1 MFIGRVAFL
10 FLTSALLGF
19 AQQIDSNSITVTVSR
34 DLNLQADQVLVY
46 ASVTSD
52 PDATLDDVLTALQG
66 SGITSANFN
75 GVNSFSIYLG
85 SHVQTKLSWRFSL
98 PPVPL
103 SKIKDAAATI
113 AAAQQTFSQKK
124 SSLELSIGF
133 GGTRVSDAMR
143 ESHPC
148 SRSDLMADARV
159 QAQKLADAGGLS
171 LGPILNISGVTS
183 SPAGGCSITVKFASP
198 VSGQSDLNSLTVTA
212 SRSTSVQPDQMVFAI
227 NVTSTAI
234 SSLDEVL
241 AALQGSGVSA
251 ANFSWVSGFPPA
263 WSFTLPVPFSKM
275 KETTTALGVLK
286 QKLSKSNPAFDLAF
300 SVQGTQVSPQ
310 LQASQTCPIADL
322 LADARTEAQRLAA
335 ASFHGLGQI
344 LAISRNSHGSQPVSS
359 GIATYQPAVLSR
371 NDSATSYFP
380 AVQSVSVFSSFAAVP
395 SCSVAVKF
403 RLIDNQ

>member
-10 FLTSALLGF
+10 FLSGALLGF

-85 SHVQTKLSWRFSL
+85 NGQFQPKLSWMFSST
-98 PPVPL
+98 VPL
-103 SKIKDAAATI
+103 SNIKDAAATI

-212 SRSTSVQPDQMVFAI
+212 SRSTSVQPDQAVFAI
-227 NVTSTAI
+227 NVSSTAPT
-234 SSLDEVL
+234 SLDDVL

-286 QKLSKSNPAFDLAF
+286 QKLSKSNPASTWRLAF
-300 SVQGTQVSPQ
+300 RAPRCLRSCRPRKRVQ
-310 LQASQTCPIADL
+310 L
-322 LADARTEAQRLAA
+322 LICWRMLARRPK
-335 ASFHGLGQI
+335 GW
-344 LAISRNSHGSQPVSS
+344 
-359 GIATYQPAVLSR
+359 
-371 NDSATSYFP
+371 
-380 AVQSVSVFSSFAAVP
+380 
-395 SCSVAVKF
+395 
-403 RLIDNQ
+403 